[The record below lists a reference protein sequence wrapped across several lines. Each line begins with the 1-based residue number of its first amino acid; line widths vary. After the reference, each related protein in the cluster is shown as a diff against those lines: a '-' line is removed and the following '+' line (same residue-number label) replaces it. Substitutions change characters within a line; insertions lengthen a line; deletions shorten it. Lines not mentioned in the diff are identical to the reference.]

1 MPDKQRIAVFVSGGG
16 TNLQAII
23 DAAAAGKL
31 PHGELALVLS
41 SKPGVYALTRAEQA
55 GIPTAVVSR
64 RESGSQAAF
73 EAAILEKLE
82 ASGGR
87 LKLSDDSDPEEIR
100 RILGISKNAFKR
112 AAGRLLKQGK
122 IGMADGEIYRKNA

>member
-1 MPDKQRIAVFVSGGG
+1 MDD
-16 TNLQAII
+16 
-23 DAAAAGKL
+23 DAEK
-31 PHGELALVLS
+31 
-41 SKPGVYALTRAEQA
+41 
-55 GIPTAVVSR
+55 
-64 RESGSQAAF
+64 
-73 EAAILEKLE
+73 ILEKLE